1 MMSSEPPSREDVA
14 MRWQAV
20 ARGEVA
26 QEVVSKWAE
35 PLMFA
40 KFDPRP
46 DVLVMQALQYL
57 HGRFDLALRRSPVG
71 WPLPARRVRA
81 HSRAGCG
88 RVRCLGRS
96 MRGLRCR
103 PRRLVSRTSPGG

>member
-26 QEVVSKWAE
+26 REVVSKWAE

-40 KFDPRP
+40 KFDPH
-46 DVLVMQALQYL
+46 ALISQYRS
-57 HGRFDLALRRSPVG
+57 HGG
-71 WPLPARRVRA
+71 M
-81 HSRAGCG
+81 CG
-88 RVRCLGRS
+88 R
-96 MRGLRCR
+96 
-103 PRRLVSRTSPGG
+103 

>member
-26 QEVVSKWAE
+26 REVVSKWAE

-40 KFDPRP
+40 KFAIR
-46 DVLVMQALQYL
+46 VLM
-57 HGRFDLALRRSPVG
+57 S
-71 WPLPARRVRA
+71 
-81 HSRAGCG
+81 
-88 RVRCLGRS
+88 
-96 MRGLRCR
+96 
-103 PRRLVSRTSPGG
+103 